1 MSCDWNYS
9 RSTVR
14 TMSTPNRDR
23 ITVGDVMLPPARVP
37 LIGER
42 MLLKEALETMGQFRL
57 GIACIVNDE
66 NHLLGIITDGD
77 VRRKLLSVQKPF
89 SAFFVD
95 DALDH
100 AIRKPVTIAPDE
112 SLDRAVAIMGDREI
126 WDLPV
131 VDAAGR
137 LVGLLHLHP
146 AVEALLER
154 SRSGGHDEH
163 KDSHT

>member
-1 MSCDWNYS
+1 MSIRNPDPIA
-9 RSTVR
+9 VR
-14 TMSTPNRDR
+14 
-23 ITVGDVMLPPARVP
+23 DVMLPMDRFPVVQQ
-37 LIGER
+37 R

-57 GIACIVNDE
+57 GIACIVGDGNE
-66 NHLLGIITDGD
+66 LLGILTDGD

-100 AIRKPVTIAPDE
+100 AIQAPVTVGPDE
-112 SLDRAVAIMGDREI
+112 PLHRAVRIMGDREI

-131 VDAAGR
+131 VDAHQV

-154 SRSGGHDEH
+154 AQASASDEP
-163 KDSHT
+163 